1 LASSEDGQTVI
12 RELCDA
18 LVETFN
24 TLTQMTDRTNSD
36 DLRPTPL
43 PSDKKSLEFTRA
55 VLKHSFTPSKLTD
68 LVKCLRETRS
78 DVQMCLTKLETTFQH
93 VQTLYYIMSNGLTR
107 TTSRAS
113 IFSTSTNLTVR
124 IELAAWLKRWEEAW
138 GNSIQR
144 KPTTSV
150 SHALSCQMPFSS
162 YIQLP
167 LRDFLQSRDMIV
179 AGISHMTDDL
189 LGKIFYHVCDPGPL
203 SLRHLLF
210 VSRRFYSAAV
220 NSAHL
225 WTTISFD
232 PLFCRHFRQSPEQGN
247 IFVEQCLLRSG
258 PLPLCLYFD
267 HSDPIAHDLFTH
279 PLETFGKPEW
289 RGVQRCTSM
298 VWVKSDLLNPKI
310 VALLPKSLPSLQ
322 YISLSR
328 LIDPID
334 GSQFPICPVLERVE
348 LLSHGRPSPP
358 FWGTNFL
365 HVTTL
370 SFGNNP
376 GWTDYD
382 MTTLSQFPV
391 LHDLTL
397 FTKSEPGGLFGDTP
411 KLAVNFKC
419 LQILRAHGYVPPEI
433 LSKLVAP
440 ALEELHI
447 KGNITS
453 IDSLQKSF
461 EPHCQHLYALLP
473 MAVSA
478 KDPEWAT
485 NLSRLVQKCTRIN
498 SLYISKWMKKE
509 CKKFISRRNGVILHV
524 Q

>member
-1 LASSEDGQTVI
+1 MASSENGQTVI

-18 LVETFN
+18 LVETFD
-24 TLTQMTDRTNSD
+24 TLKQMTDRTNSD

-93 VQTLYYIMSNGLTR
+93 VQTLYHIMGNGLAR
-107 TTSRAS
+107 TASRAS
-113 IFSTSTNLTVR
+113 IFSTSTSLTVR
-124 IELAAWLKRWEEAW
+124 VELAAWLKRWEEAW

-144 KPTTSV
+144 KSTSV

-167 LRDFLQSRDMIV
+167 LREFLQSRDMTV

-220 NSAHL
+220 NNAHL
-225 WTTISFD
+225 WTTIAFD
-232 PLFCRHFRQSPEQGN
+232 SLFYRHFLQWPEQGN

-267 HSDPIAHDLFTH
+267 HSALIAHDFTFLTH
-279 PLETFGKPEW
+279 SLETFGKPEW

-298 VWVKSDLLNPKI
+298 VWVNSGSLQTINPKI

-328 LIDPID
+328 LGDPKD
-334 GSQFPICPVLERVE
+334 GVPI
-348 LLSHGRPSPP
+348 
-358 FWGTNFL
+358 
-365 HVTTL
+365 
-370 SFGNNP
+370 
-376 GWTDYD
+376 
-382 MTTLSQFPV
+382 
-391 LHDLTL
+391 
-397 FTKSEPGGLFGDTP
+397 
-411 KLAVNFKC
+411 
-419 LQILRAHGYVPPEI
+419 
-433 LSKLVAP
+433 SKLPCARESRNVVLWSSLSSFLGDELSTRHYTLLWEKYC
-440 ALEELHI
+440 LEGL
-447 KGNITS
+447 
-453 IDSLQKSF
+453 
-461 EPHCQHLYALLP
+461 
-473 MAVSA
+473 
-478 KDPEWAT
+478 
-485 NLSRLVQKCTRIN
+485 
-498 SLYISKWMKKE
+498 
-509 CKKFISRRNGVILHV
+509 
-524 Q
+524 